1 MDGAF
6 WGRTSDCRFCPHGP
20 GFGEADPIRPRVTA
34 NSPVPFHLK
43 ETSVIRNSTPRA
55 ATLNDVGQLAGV
67 SAATVSRALS
77 GFPKISEATRQR
89 VMDAIQKLDYRP
101 NLQARALALGRVRNT
116 VTLPMMGKV

>member
-1 MDGAF
+1 M
-6 WGRTSDCRFCPHGP
+6 
-20 GFGEADPIRPRVTA
+20 
-34 NSPVPFHLK
+34 
-43 ETSVIRNSTPRA
+43 IRNSTPRA